1 MKKIFCWMSSYY
13 RIWKLLTYAF
23 CLGKRGVKLKS
34 KTQWNCVV
42 FLIPLSEDQLTI
54 HLIIIFCYRGNAYSI
69 FKGQIYTSQKN
80 IASFLNSYL
89 STSNYG
95 LLTKFAYVPE
105 HHICLFCA
113 SQKWWHMFLL
123 DIILIFYQKII
134 VDLVII
140 FEKTFTL
147 LPIGIPIFYFLTCN
161 DATAKLHIFGFQKL
175 SFITLVCL

>member
-1 MKKIFCWMSSYY
+1 MKEIFCWMSSYY

-23 CLGKRGVKLKS
+23 CLGKRGVKLKN

-80 IASFLNSYL
+80 IASFFNSCL
-89 STSNYG
+89 STSNCG

-113 SQKWWHMFLL
+113 SQRWWHMLAVRYYSN
-123 DIILIFYQKII
+123 FYKQIT
-134 VDLVII
+134 VNLVSF
-140 FEKTFTL
+140 FE
-147 LPIGIPIFYFLTCN
+147 GNYY
-161 DATAKLHIFGFQKL
+161 
-175 SFITLVCL
+175 FITDTHSNTI